1 MEPEGR
7 PDPIANFHSFTRL
20 PKLTLLPFPPYRR
33 AVKSIFEE
41 YVSHFR
47 YSRSYTLFRSFQLI
61 SLSISSQ
68 TARLPIP
75 TSLSKHCFSH
85 LLSYFLCNHSRK
97 IPHSRRITQAAF
109 PTRERMTAITVSKA
123 FRSYLARAARDS
135 RRQFYTCSHVTIR
148 CSLPAADEMSLSKSS
163 ISFYS
168 HFCSSLR
175 FEFYFGSNEYD
186 YVYRE
191 KFGGKRCFRC
201 DAKFRLRRIRS
212 PSSFGFLLCLRT
224 KSNLVL

>member
-7 PDPIANFHSFTRL
+7 PTPIANFHSFTRL

-75 TSLSKHCFSH
+75 TSPSKHCFSH

-109 PTRERMTAITVSKA
+109 S
-123 FRSYLARAARDS
+123 DS
-135 RRQFYTCSHVTIR
+135 RANDCDHRMQSG
-148 CSLPAADEMSLSKSS
+148 S
-163 ISFYS
+163 ISRVRLGNCLGIPIRPS
-168 HFCSSLR
+168 
-175 FEFYFGSNEYD
+175 GS
-186 YVYRE
+186 R
-191 KFGGKRCFRC
+191 KR
-201 DAKFRLRRIRS
+201 ARS
-212 PSSFGFLLCLRT
+212 PLLTR
-224 KSNLVL
+224 